1 MHVIKH
7 DRDWCPCCR
16 GLCGKSK
23 IRIQKLSKYKHNDC
37 FDSATTVF
45 HLLFL
50 ANFNQVHEVMN
61 LCFEKNVE
69 KQCGASYIRRQLE
82 EAWSTEGIWDTYL
95 WIRLPGNITFGL
107 LKTIPAVMF
116 FIMLCRIVSLV
127 TLHFKANTVS
137 TSGASLNYKTFKNSW
152 LAREVIIF

>member
-1 MHVIKH
+1 MTEIDVLVVEVYAVT
-7 DRDWCPCCR
+7 R
-16 GLCGKSK
+16 
-23 IRIQKLSKYKHNDC
+23 KLEFKNRQNISTTTVLTVV
-37 FDSATTVF
+37 TTVF

-95 WIRLPGNITFGL
+95 
-107 LKTIPAVMF
+107 
-116 FIMLCRIVSLV
+116 
-127 TLHFKANTVS
+127 
-137 TSGASLNYKTFKNSW
+137 
-152 LAREVIIF
+152 